1 MPSDSPDNAAG
12 TAFLCEVSAEGAGG
26 FALDGVVEHVV
37 VVEHPFSPT
46 ILMVPAYH
54 PCMAY
59 IPDDVSQIPDNH
71 PGYVPA
77 SDDER
82 ERLTI
87 LLHKRLDQIIDQE
100 QQAGI
105 SRQDRERL
113 ATIHKQIRA
122 DLATILYGAT
132 ERTVREIE
140 RRYRASR

>member
-1 MPSDSPDNAAG
+1 
-12 TAFLCEVSAEGAGG
+12 
-26 FALDGVVEHVV
+26 
-37 VVEHPFSPT
+37 
-46 ILMVPAYH
+46 
-54 PCMAY
+54 MAY

-87 LLHKRLDQIIDQE
+87 LLHKRLDQVIDQE

-113 ATIHKQIRA
+113 ATMHKQIRA
-122 DLATILYGAT
+122 DLATIRHGAT

-140 RRYRASR
+140 RRYQHI

>member
-1 MPSDSPDNAAG
+1 
-12 TAFLCEVSAEGAGG
+12 
-26 FALDGVVEHVV
+26 
-37 VVEHPFSPT
+37 
-46 ILMVPAYH
+46 
-54 PCMAY
+54 MAY

-77 SDDER
+77 SDSDR

-100 QQAGI
+100 QQTGL

-113 ATIHKQIRA
+113 TAIRQQIRA
-122 DLATILYGAT
+122 DLAAIRYGAT

-140 RRYRASR
+140 RRYRHI

>member
-1 MPSDSPDNAAG
+1 
-12 TAFLCEVSAEGAGG
+12 
-26 FALDGVVEHVV
+26 
-37 VVEHPFSPT
+37 
-46 ILMVPAYH
+46 MV
-54 PCMAY
+54 Y

-77 SDDER
+77 SDSDR

-100 QQAGI
+100 QQAEL

-113 ATIHKQIRA
+113 ATIHQQIRA
-122 DLATILYGAT
+122 DLADIRYGAT

-140 RRYRASR
+140 RRYRAFQ

>member
-1 MPSDSPDNAAG
+1 
-12 TAFLCEVSAEGAGG
+12 
-26 FALDGVVEHVV
+26 
-37 VVEHPFSPT
+37 
-46 ILMVPAYH
+46 MV
-54 PCMAY
+54 Y

-71 PGYVPA
+71 PGFIPA

-100 QQAGI
+100 QQAGL

-113 ATIHKQIRA
+113 AAIHKQIRA
-122 DLATILYGAT
+122 DLATIRYGAT

-140 RRYRASR
+140 RRYRHI